1 MRGPPC
7 FSNCSPSPAPVT
19 ILNQT
24 TNLVV
29 AGDQLSWKQ
38 ERFASYVALVGAD
51 QSVVHPVTG
60 VALTALA
67 FVVLARTPVSPHSVK
82 VFIGDG
88 TVRQRPLL
96 AYSES
101 GGGSAAFDYFVIGD
115 RLYFT
120 FNPVGEITF
129 VDYVGVPRAGD
140 PTALEV
146 GAMQTIDATDAT
158 DPSALAAALPP
169 GWVWADGT
177 TVYSKIAHSAL
188 YAFLRDNGDG
198 TMIEYDADAT
208 NVSEGYATDSGGQ
221 MLIAGT
227 AFAVPPGG
235 FVIRYLAP
243 FTFGPLPDP
252 GVWLDGDEEKPLYR
266 YRDPRYRVAVKL

>member
-1 MRGPPC
+1 MRGPCC

-38 ERFASYVALVGAD
+38 ERFSAYTPLSGGD
-51 QSVVHPVTG
+51 RTIVHPVTS
-60 VALTALA
+60 VSLTALA
-67 FVVLARTPVSPHSVK
+67 CVVLARAPISPHSVK

-101 GGGSAAFDYFVIGD
+101 GGGANPFDYFVIGD
-115 RLYFT
+115 KLYFA
-120 FNPVGEITF
+120 FDPAGEITF
-129 VDYVGVPRAGD
+129 VDYVGIPRAGD

-146 GAMQTIDATDAT
+146 GAMRTIDATDAT
-158 DPSALAAALPP
+158 DPALLAAALPP
-169 GWVWADGT
+169 GWVWADGV

-198 TMIEYDADAT
+198 TMIEHDAAAA
-208 NVSEGYATDSGGQ
+208 NSSEGYAAASNGAT
-221 MLIAGT
+221 LIPDT
-227 AFAVPPGG
+227 AFRIPPGG

-252 GVWLDGDEEKPLYR
+252 GVDGGGAPLYR
-266 YRDPRYRVAVKL
+266 YRDPRYRVAVKI

>member
-1 MRGPPC
+1 MRGPCC

-38 ERFASYVALVGAD
+38 ERFAAFTLLSGGD
-51 QSVVHPVTG
+51 RTIVHPATAVS
-60 VALTALA
+60 LTALA
-67 FVVLARTPVSPHSVK
+67 VVALARAPVSPYSVK

-101 GGGSAAFDYFVIGD
+101 GGGSAAFDYFVVGD
-115 RLYFT
+115 KLYFT
-120 FNPVGEITF
+120 FDPSGEVAF
-129 VDYVGVPRAGD
+129 VDYVGIPRAGD

-146 GAMQTIDATDAT
+146 GAMQTIDVGDAT
-158 DPSALAAALPP
+158 DPAALAAALPP

-198 TMIEYDADAT
+198 TMIEHDADAT
-208 NVSEGYATDSGGQ
+208 NVSEGYATDSGGAT
-221 MLIAGT
+221 LIPGT
-227 AFAVPPGG
+227 AFAIPPGG
-235 FVIRYLAP
+235 FVVRYLAP

-252 GVWLDGDEEKPLYR
+252 GVGVGESPLYR
-266 YRDPRYRVAVKL
+266 YRDPRYRVAVKI